1 MYSPFYSL
9 TSELTIT
16 SHSKTNTL
24 KLPGRSTVTSHYIE
38 VASWTAALRRTLF
51 LASKLTKEFRPQKIY
66 PGVPLGSKRQ
76 KKFFYEVSS
85 PGNF

>member
-51 LASKLTKEFRPQKIY
+51 LVSKLTKGLVLAFCRS
-66 PGVPLGSKRQ
+66 LDL
-76 KKFFYEVSS
+76 KKFIRESH
-85 PGNF
+85 